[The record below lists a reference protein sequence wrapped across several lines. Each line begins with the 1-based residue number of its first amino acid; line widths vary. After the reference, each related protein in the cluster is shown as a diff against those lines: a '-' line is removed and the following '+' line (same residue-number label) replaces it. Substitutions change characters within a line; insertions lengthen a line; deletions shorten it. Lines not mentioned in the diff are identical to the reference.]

1 MNGLGQG
8 IVGKGLLHLDGLARI
23 DELVDVRGHDLD
35 SETSCEPL
43 VKLLGNLIGTRQ

>member
-1 MNGLGQG
+1 MNGLGQS

-23 DELVDVRGHDLD
+23 DELVDVRGHGLD

-43 VKLLGNLIGTRQ
+43 VNLWEA